1 MAVYVLRRVTW
12 LPFHLLIVS
21 FFTFVIA
28 RLGPGDPISASAG
41 QNRDPEVLARLRA
54 ELGFDDHIV
63 EQYWHWLQG
72 AVQLDFGQSF
82 LQEGFTVWE
91 LISTKLWISAQLN
104 VIALI
109 MVFGI
114 GIPLGLLAARAN
126 GTWID
131 PIVISTLLFFQAIPV
146 LVLIP
151 PLLWL
156 FALQLDLLPV
166 GGWGGGFDGVFS
178 RESWEGLFDIWWIG
192 GVVAVPIPDPH
203 LYLPVFVMSIGG
215 FASIARLVR
224 ITALEVLTE
233 DYVRTARSKGVS
245 EFTVAVR
252 HVLPNSLLPVVTVV
266 GFAMIGI
273 LGGSF
278 FVELL
283 FGINGIGRFTF
294 EAVRSRDYNVILA
307 MTVIVSAAFVVVNL
321 LTELTYAFIDPRIRL
336 GQESSA

>member
-1 MAVYVLRRVTW
+1 MAVYVLRRLTW

-21 FFTFVIA
+21 FFTFAIA

-63 EQYWHWLQG
+63 EQYWHWLEG
-72 AVQLDFGQSF
+72 VLHGDFGQSF
-82 LQEGFTVWE
+82 LQQGFTVWE

-104 VIALI
+104 LIALI

-131 PIVISTLLFFQAIPV
+131 PIVISTLLFLQAIPV

-156 FALQLDLLPV
+156 FALKLNVLPV
-166 GGWGGGFDGVFS
+166 GGWGGIF
-178 RESWEGLFDIWWIG
+178 EIYWIG

-203 LYLPVFVMSIGG
+203 LYLPVFVVSIGG

-233 DYVRTARSKGVS
+233 DYVRTARSKGLS

-283 FGINGIGRFTF
+283 FGINGIGRFLF
-294 EAVRSRDYNVILA
+294 EAVRSRDYDVILA
-307 MTVIVSAAFVVVNL
+307 MTVIVSTAFVLVNL
-321 LTELTYAFIDPRIRL
+321 LTELSYAFIDPRIRL
-336 GQESSA
+336 GEESST

>member
-1 MAVYVLRRVTW
+1 MAVYVLRRLTW

-21 FFTFVIA
+21 FFTFAIA

-63 EQYWHWLQG
+63 EQYWHWLERVLHG
-72 AVQLDFGQSF
+72 DFGQSF
-82 LQEGFTVWE
+82 LQQGFTVWE

-104 VIALI
+104 LIALI

-126 GTWID
+126 GTWVD
-131 PIVISTLLFFQAIPV
+131 PIVISTLLFLQAIPV

-156 FALQLDLLPV
+156 FALKLNVLPV
-166 GGWGGGFDGVFS
+166 GGWGGIF
-178 RESWEGLFDIWWIG
+178 EIYWIG

-233 DYVRTARSKGVS
+233 DYVRTARSKGLS

-283 FGINGIGRFTF
+283 FGINGIGRFLF
-294 EAVRSRDYNVILA
+294 EAVRSRDYDVILA
-307 MTVIVSAAFVVVNL
+307 MTVIVSTAFVLVNL
-321 LTELTYAFIDPRIRL
+321 LTELSYAFIDPRIRL
-336 GQESSA
+336 GEESST